1 MGILNTIKQKPENQK
16 KVMSLVLAL
25 ILTLFIVGLWF
36 SFSYNSSNETAG
48 GEQNKLSSVSPW
60 QVVKDEFSK
69 AFSGLKGE
77 MFDTTEESSTT
88 VQVEIVSDD
97 LIDNSASSS
106 DEIISTSTATSS
118 IELE

>member
-1 MGILNTIKQKPENQK
+1 MGILNSIRQGPDNK
-16 KVMSLVLAL
+16 KKIFSFVMAL
-25 ILTLFIVGLWF
+25 IFTFFIVGLWF
-36 SFSYNSSNETAG
+36 SFSNNSVSDKASG
-48 GEQNKLSSVSPW
+48 VQDKLSSVSPW
-60 QVVKDEFSK
+60 QVIKDDFSK
-69 AFSGLKGE
+69 AFSGLNGE